1 MPDTIIPLFPL
12 SIVVFPEQAVP
23 LHIFE
28 ERYKAMI
35 ADCRGAEIG
44 GVTSP
49 FGISLQG
56 EESVHQV
63 GCSVLFH
70 QVLREYED
78 GRLDLIAVGS
88 RRYRCVEVF
97 EDKPYFTAAVEYFI
111 DEPEEPQP
119 DLAENTQAMFM
130 ELLAALKEQG
140 DKPTEEELPSGSF
153 QLATRIALTSEQK
166 QQLLEMTSENQRL
179 ATLTGHLENLIPAVH
194 EHQENLR
201 KVRANGRPKKS

>member
-1 MPDTIIPLFPL
+1 MFEGKLDVVHRQDQGVGLLFEQVEHRVGL
-12 SIVVFPEQAVP
+12 MGIDGRDGLDLQQVV
-23 LHIFE
+23 
-28 ERYKAMI
+28 
-35 ADCRGAEIG
+35 
-44 GVTSP
+44 
-49 FGISLQG
+49 
-56 EESVHQV
+56 
-63 GCSVLFH
+63 
-70 QVLREYED
+70 ED

>member
-1 MPDTIIPLFPL
+1 MTDSVIPLFPL

-28 ERYKAMI
+28 DRYKAMI

-44 GVTSP
+44 GETSP

-63 GCSVLFH
+63 GCSVLLH

-78 GRLDLIAVGS
+78 GRLDIICMGS
-88 RRYRCVEVF
+88 RRYRCLEVF
-97 EDKPYFTAAVEYFI
+97 EDKPYFTAAVEYFE

-119 DLAENTQAMFM
+119 ELAENTQAMFM
-130 ELLAALKEQG
+130 ELLTALKEHG
-140 DKPTEEELPSGSF
+140 DKPTEEDMPPGSF
-153 QLATRIALTSEQK
+153 QLAMRIALTPAQK
-166 QQLLEMTSENQRL
+166 QELLEITSESQRL
-179 ATLTGHLENLIPAVH
+179 EVLTGHLENLIPAVH

>member
-1 MPDTIIPLFPL
+1 MPDSIIPLFPL

-35 ADCRGAEIG
+35 ADCRNAEIG
-44 GVTSP
+44 GAASP

-56 EESVHQV
+56 EASVHQV
-63 GCSVLFH
+63 GCSVLLH

-78 GRLDLIAVGS
+78 GRLDIIGVGS
-88 RRYRCVEVF
+88 RRYRCLEVF
-97 EDKPYFTAAVEYFI
+97 EDKPYYTAAVEFFE

-119 DLAENTQAMFM
+119 DLAENTQAMFV
-130 ELLAALKEQG
+130 ELLAALQEHG
-140 DKPTEEELPSGSF
+140 ERPTPEEIPPGSF
-153 QLATRIALTSEQK
+153 QLSTRIALTAAQK
-166 QQLLEMTSENQRL
+166 QQLLEITSENRRL
-179 ATLTGHLENLIPAVH
+179 EVLTGHLENLIPAVH

-201 KVRANGRPKKS
+201 KVRANGRPKS

>member
-35 ADCRGAEIG
+35 ADCRGEEIG

-56 EESVHQV
+56 QESVHEV
-63 GCSVLFH
+63 GCSVLLH

-88 RRYRCVEVF
+88 RRYRCVDVF
-97 EDKPYFTAAVEYFI
+97 DDKPYFTAAVEYFE
-111 DEPEEPQP
+111 DEPEKPQP
-119 DLAENTQAMFM
+119 DLAENTQAMVM

-140 DKPTEEELPSGSF
+140 DRPAEEELPSGSF
-153 QLATRIALTSEQK
+153 QLATRISLTTEQK
-166 QQLLEMTSENQRL
+166 QQLLEITSENQRL
-179 ATLTGHLENLIPAVH
+179 EVLTGHLENLIPAVH